1 MHKDIKDFKT
11 QLRGRQLELQKK
23 KNKNSFYKQNNNSH
37 VLHAC
42 LHISLSFLHYDV
54 KMPNFAFYGVRKQA
68 TTNWFLFLN
77 MNIVPRNLR

>member
-11 QLRGRQLELQKK
+11 QLRGRQLELQNKK
-23 KNKNSFYKQNNNSH
+23 TKKTSFYKQNNNSH

-42 LHISLSFLHYDV
+42 LHISLSFLHCDV

-68 TTNWFLFLN
+68 TTN
-77 MNIVPRNLR
+77 

>member
-1 MHKDIKDFKT
+1 MHKDIKDFKPT
-11 QLRGRQLELQKK
+11 TRTATRTSKK
-23 KNKNSFYKQNNNSH
+23 KKKKNSFYKQNNNSH

-68 TTNWFLFLN
+68 TTN
-77 MNIVPRNLR
+77 

>member
-11 QLRGRQLELQKK
+11 QLRGRQRELQKK
-23 KNKNSFYKQNNNSH
+23 KKKKKNSFYKQNNNSH

-68 TTNWFLFLN
+68 TTN
-77 MNIVPRNLR
+77 